1 MRRAVTQKRARLLLS
16 RCERNLYINFGN
28 KSPLGTSGKKHWLGF
43 AHCPFGVTANNLGP
57 SDEITRKRQRN
68 TVLCACRKTFSIQFL
83 CAETSATIN
92 TEPFSNKRGISFD
105 YVSARFYMTFYGM
118 RSLARLGFVCF
129 VRARASGSRIA
140 LHDKACI
147 RLTRRKTN
155 CLPMHYRSVA
165 LCERAC
171 Q

>member
-105 YVSARFYMTFYGM
+105 CKCQVLYDILWNA
-118 RSLARLGFVCF
+118 LARSFGLCVFC
-129 VRARASGSRIA
+129 ASA
-140 LHDKACI
+140 
-147 RLTRRKTN
+147 
-155 CLPMHYRSVA
+155 
-165 LCERAC
+165 CERQPDCFA
-171 Q
+171 